1 MSPKGGYVDWKG
13 DAVKRAV
20 EKACKLA
27 IDETTASC
35 IEPAKDRVRVK
46 TRILQGSIQ
55 FRPATVEKNRIV
67 GYWGSFDVNYALW
80 QEIITFTHAG
90 HQPYL
95 RPAAEIEYPKLAARV
110 REHYKR
116 IGVR

>member
-1 MSPKGGYVDWKG
+1 MSKGGRVEWRG
-13 DAVKRAV
+13 EQVKRAV
-20 EKACKLA
+20 EKAARLA

-35 IEPAKDRVRVK
+35 VEPAKDRVRVK

-55 FRPATVEKNRIV
+55 FRPAKKEGDRIV

-80 QEIITFTHAG
+80 QEIITFRYAG

-110 REHYKR
+110 RAHYKR
-116 IGVR
+116 IGVK

>member
-1 MSPKGGYVDWKG
+1 MSKGGYVDWNG
-13 DAVKRAV
+13 AAVKRAV
-20 EKACKLA
+20 EKAARLA

-35 IEPAKDRVRVK
+35 VEPAKDRVRVK

-55 FRPATVEKNRIV
+55 FRPAQKDGNKIV
-67 GYWGSFDVNYALW
+67 GLWGSFDVNYALW
-80 QEIITFTHAG
+80 QEIITFTHVG

-116 IGVR
+116 IGVK